1 MAGKKIELQMWADI
15 TKMGGVDAVIDRIE
29 NGDTFQSIATEL
41 GISRQMLGMTLNR
54 TPGVRERIIVA
65 RRGRAE
71 RWAEE
76 TLDIADNVPEDPNAI
91 NKAKIRID
99 TRRWLAGV
107 DDPDRFGVKT
117 AQVNISIGGLHL
129 DALRKVQ
136 SEIAITIS
144 EPADQT
150 ANEPIDAEAVD
161 VTDE

>member
-15 TKMGGVDAVIDRIE
+15 TKMGGVDVVLDRIE
-29 NGDTFQSIATEL
+29 GGDTLMSIAADL
-41 GISRQMLGMTLNR
+41 GISRHLLGRCLNNS
-54 TPGVRERIIVA
+54 PGIRDRLLVA

-71 RWAEE
+71 KWAEE
-76 TLDIADNVPEDPNAI
+76 TLDIADNVAEDPNAI

-99 TRRWLAGV
+99 ARRWLAGV

-136 SEIAITIS
+136 SEIAITVG
-144 EPADQT
+144 EPASET
-150 ANEPIDAEAVD
+150 IDGEAID
-161 VTDE
+161 VSDE